1 MKRIAAQLSR
11 RAFLQRTTWFVG
23 MAALVRL
30 RAPVAYAAT
39 APASLQYLDHDQAD
53 LLGAIVERMVFTGDP
68 AMPLARDTDAVF
80 VIDQA
85 LLQADGDVREQLGW
99 LLRLFDWGPIL
110 FQGRFAR
117 FRSLTDEERDD
128 YIRGWATSRFTL
140 RRIGF
145 QALKNLSML
154 GYYAHESTWRGIGY
168 HGPWAPRPRR
178 VVRLDTANA
187 AGKGVLPS

>member
-11 RAFLQRTTWFVG
+11 RTFLQQTTWLVG

-30 RAPVAYAAT
+30 RAPVAYAAS
-39 APASLQYLDHDQAD
+39 APVRLQFLDADQAD
-53 LLGAIVERMVFTGDP
+53 LLAAIVERMTYTGDP

-85 LLQADGDVREQLGW
+85 LLQADGEVREQLGW

-110 FQGRFAR
+110 LQGRFAR
-117 FRSLTDEERDD
+117 FRNLSDDDRDD

-140 RRIGF
+140 RRMAF

-154 GYYAHESTWRGIGY
+154 GYYADDRTWRGIGY

-178 VVRLDTANA
+178 VVRLDTATVPRRGGLSA
-187 AGKGVLPS
+187 